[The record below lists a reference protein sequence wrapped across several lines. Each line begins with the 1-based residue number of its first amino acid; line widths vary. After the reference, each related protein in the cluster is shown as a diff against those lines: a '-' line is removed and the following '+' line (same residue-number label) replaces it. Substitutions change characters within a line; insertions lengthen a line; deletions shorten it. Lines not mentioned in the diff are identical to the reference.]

1 MTSSARR
8 VSSSVWNRQ
17 QNLRSAG
24 RWRSRSIWPGM
35 PNKWQHTAVI
45 RPKATAHHGYGG
57 HRLASDSRTAA
68 LLSAGSYLY
77 SLDQGTRRGGSIG
90 INFAIRFWCYRN
102 LNGSYSVRYELLPVA
117 RILILEDHR
126 GTGFGRDTARAGL
139 LTSGQKG
146 LYARSA
152 TIPRAVH
159 ATGIALGASATLADS
174 RLRPC
179 VSSFLSK

>member
-1 MTSSARR
+1 MPAGLSWCIPIEEEEGDIFGTARQLF
-8 VSSSVWNRQ
+8 SMEQ
-17 QNLRSAG
+17 AAELAQ
-24 RWRSRSIWPGM
+24 RWSIWPGM

-102 LNGSYSVRYELLPVA
+102 LNGSYSVRYEFLPVV
-117 RILILEDHR
+117 RTLILEDCQ
-126 GTGFGRDTARAGL
+126 GTGLGRDTARAG
-139 LTSGQKG
+139 
-146 LYARSA
+146 
-152 TIPRAVH
+152 
-159 ATGIALGASATLADS
+159 
-174 RLRPC
+174 C
-179 VSSFLSK
+179 

>member
-1 MTSSARR
+1 MVT
-8 VSSSVWNRQ
+8 VDLGLHQ
-17 QNLRSAG
+17 
-24 RWRSRSIWPGM
+24 
-35 PNKWQHTAVI
+35 
-45 RPKATAHHGYGG
+45 
-57 HRLASDSRTAA
+57 TAA
-68 LLSAGSYLY
+68 LLLCLALVVICTLLTREQGEGS
-77 SLDQGTRRGGSIG
+77 SVG
-90 INFAIRFWCYRN
+90 INFAIRDCCYRN

-126 GTGFGRDTARAGL
+126 GTGFGRDTARASL

-146 LYARSA
+146 LYAHSA